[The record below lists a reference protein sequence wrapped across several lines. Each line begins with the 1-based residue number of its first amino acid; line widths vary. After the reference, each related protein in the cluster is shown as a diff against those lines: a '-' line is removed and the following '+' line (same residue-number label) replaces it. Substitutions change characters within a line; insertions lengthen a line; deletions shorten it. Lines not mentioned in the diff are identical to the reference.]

1 MTRPLT
7 LCTSQWIDLPLEL
20 LAEKARFWGFDGL
33 ELSCG
38 GDHFEVDK
46 ALESDS
52 YLRNRHDI
60 LEKYQLKCFSIS
72 NHLVGQCVCDPIDE
86 RHKSILPSR
95 LWQDGHPEGVR
106 QRSADEM
113 KLTAMAAQKFGV
125 DTVNGFTGSSIWSKL
140 YFFPPTGLEVIEEGF
155 QDFSRRWLPIL
166 DTFKSCGV
174 RFALEVH
181 PTEIA
186 YDIFTM
192 KRALVAVNDHPSF
205 GINFDPSHLV
215 HQFIDPLQ
223 YLEEFSQRIFH
234 VHIKDVKVRLN
245 GKSSILSSHLAFG
258 DPNRGWDFVS
268 PGHGDIRWDEII
280 RKLNQI
286 QYSGPLS
293 IEWED
298 SGMERE
304 WGAQDALSMIKK
316 LNFEPSNRAFDA
328 AFSEVS
334 KQ

>member
-1 MTRPLT
+1 MTKPLT
-7 LCTSQWIDLPLEL
+7 LCTSQWIDLPLEI
-20 LAEKARFWGFDGL
+20 LAQKAQAWGFDGL

-46 ALESDS
+46 ALESDA
-52 YLRNRHDI
+52 YLREKRDL
-60 LEKYQLKCFSIS
+60 LEKYQLQCFSIS
-72 NHLVGQCVCDPIDE
+72 NHLPGQCVCDPIDE
-86 RHKSILPSR
+86 RHKSILPTR
-95 LWQDGHPEGVR
+95 LWQDGNPEGVR
-106 QRSADEM
+106 QRAAEEM
-113 KLTAMAAQKFGV
+113 KRTALAAQKFGV
-125 DTVNGFTGSSIWSKL
+125 KTVNGFTGSSIWSKL
-140 YFFPPTGLEVIEEGF
+140 YFFPPMSQQAVDEGY

-166 DTFKSCGV
+166 DTFQACGV

-192 KRALVAVNDHPSF
+192 KRALAAVDNHPSF

-215 HQFIDPLQ
+215 HQFVEPL
-223 YLEEFSQRIFH
+223 LFLDEFPERIFH
-234 VHIKDVKVRLN
+234 VHVKDVKVRLN
-245 GKSSILSSHLAFG
+245 GRNSILASHLPFG

-268 PGHGDIRWDEII
+268 PGHGDICWDELI

-286 QYSGPLS
+286 KYAGPLS

-304 WGAQDALSMIKK
+304 WGAQDSLGFIRK
-316 LNFEPSNRAFDA
+316 LNFEPSTRAFDA

-334 KQ
+334 KK